1 MPGVLQ
7 DRITRS
13 TRPGYG
19 QSGQD
24 EETEGEEQTVIVKAG
39 LTIKTFRKLKGIKQK
54 DLAAKL
60 YMSQAHLSLMECGHV
75 NVSVETMDEILHAL
89 GYKLAVM
96 EIREKKY
103 ELVE

>member
-1 MPGVLQ
+1 M
-7 DRITRS
+7 
-13 TRPGYG
+13 
-19 QSGQD
+19 
-24 EETEGEEQTVIVKAG
+24 KAG
-39 LTIKTFRKLKGIKQK
+39 LTIKTFRSLKGVKQK

-75 NVSVETMDEILHAL
+75 NVSVETMDEILHVL